1 MKYNFNLKK
10 PLAFFDLETTGVDVG
25 RDRIVELAIVK
36 VMPNGQVNKIP
47 AEGQDR
53 LVFNPEIPIPIESSL
68 IHGIY
73 TEDVRNAPT
82 FRDFAPKLYQ
92 FLFDCDL
99 AGFNSNKFDLP
110 LLAEEFLRAGIDF
123 DVEGRNLIDVQVLF
137 HLMEPRNL
145 SAALKFYTGK
155 TLEDAHEAMPDVVAT
170 ADVLNAMIERY
181 KDVTI
186 ETATGDWKPVE
197 NDMEVLHQTSE
208 RKKKMDLVGHIVL
221 NEVNEPVFNFGKHK
235 GKSVEQ
241 VFQMEPGYYGWMM
254 QADFPLYTKKVLKQL
269 KEQYS

>member
-36 VMPNGQVNKIP
+36 VMPNGQVHKMP
-47 AEGQDR
+47 AEGQNR

-73 TEDVRNAPT
+73 PEDVRNAPT
-82 FRDFAPKLYQ
+82 FREFAPKLYQ
-92 FLFDCDL
+92 LLFDCDL

-170 ADVLNAMIERY
+170 ADVLNAMIE
-181 KDVTI
+181 
-186 ETATGDWKPVE
+186 
-197 NDMEVLHQTSE
+197 
-208 RKKKMDLVGHIVL
+208 
-221 NEVNEPVFNFGKHK
+221 
-235 GKSVEQ
+235 
-241 VFQMEPGYYGWMM
+241 
-254 QADFPLYTKKVLKQL
+254 
-269 KEQYS
+269 